1 MEYSLI
7 IGVLVFVLGL
17 AFGSF
22 GNVVI
27 WRLPRGESLS
37 YPASHCPECDG
48 PIAWYDNVPVASW
61 LILRGRCRS
70 CSAPI
75 PVRYPAVEL
84 TSGLLWL
91 LAWAQFG
98 LSPRTLGAIVFYYLL
113 LILAAIDLDTYRLPN
128 PLIGLMGAIG
138 VAGVAAS
145 MAGLPVLPLLPASG
159 VFSSPLVSALVGCG
173 APAVITLGI
182 ALIYERAR
190 GREGFG
196 MGDVKLLA
204 VMGPYLGPYTL
215 MVLFLGSMLGAVVG
229 VIAARRST
237 EGMAMRV
244 PFGPFLAGAA
254 VMVSVAGPA
263 LWLWYAGLLA

>member
-1 MEYSLI
+1 MESSLI

-37 YPASHCPECDG
+37 YPASHCPTCDA
-48 PIAWYDNVPVASW
+48 PIAWHDNVPVASW
-61 LILRGRCRS
+61 LMLKGRCRA
-70 CSAPI
+70 CAARI

-84 TSGLLWL
+84 ASGLLWV
-91 LAWAQFG
+91 LAWVRFG
-98 LSPRTLGAIVFYYLL
+98 SSPRALGAILFYYLL

-128 PLIGLMGAIG
+128 PLVGLMGAIG
-138 VAGVAAS
+138 VAGIAAS
-145 MAGLPVLPLLPASG
+145 MVGLPVLPLLPAGG
-159 VFSSPLVSALVGCG
+159 VFSSPLVSALVGGG
-173 APAVITLGI
+173 APAVMTLGI

-204 VMGPYLGPYTL
+204 AMGPYLGPYTL

-229 VIAARRST
+229 VIAARRSA

-244 PFGPFLAGAA
+244 PFGPFLAAAA
-254 VMVSVAGPA
+254 VIVSVAGPA
-263 LWLWYAGLLA
+263 VWHWYAGLLA